1 MTQWVRQCDVRV
13 LVHNHRQD
21 SFRYTV
27 NLDADRIG
35 QIRGRADTLTKC
47 SMLQNAKLRWVEGS
61 KYVVDANMTNL
72 ADNVVSSARCAA
84 VCGAWEACNRGAP
97 HVSYAT
103 LYLQELLRC
112 RDLQRRADFVV
123 KVGREWRLEQP
134 RSRCHPCCCRS
145 LPSGRR
151 LSSASLG
158 APEPEDNS
166 EAVEAEPKLT
176 AICTFLAEL
185 RPGRKTL
192 SDAISTPS
200 FPWSASIGYSNLD
213 THECATAHATERNQ
227 LLCRHGRVY
236 HRGSRIVDVCFNT
249 LCLG

>member
-47 SMLQNAKLRWVEGS
+47 SMLQNAKLRWAEGS

-84 VCGAWEACNRGAP
+84 VCGAWAACNRGAP

-103 LYLQELLRC
+103 LYLQKLLRC
-112 RDLQRRADFVV
+112 RDLHRRAN
-123 KVGREWRLEQP
+123 
-134 RSRCHPCCCRS
+134 
-145 LPSGRR
+145 SGR
-151 LSSASLG
+151 
-158 APEPEDNS
+158 
-166 EAVEAEPKLT
+166 
-176 AICTFLAEL
+176 
-185 RPGRKTL
+185 
-192 SDAISTPS
+192 
-200 FPWSASIGYSNLD
+200 
-213 THECATAHATERNQ
+213 AHAQQGPSVRSGLAGRFSSDRNHARRFA
-227 LLCRHGRVY
+227 LKVA
-236 HRGSRIVDVCFNT
+236 T
-249 LCLG
+249 